1 MRLLVVHP
9 GASFAT
15 VDVYN
20 GMVPELRK
28 LGVEVHE
35 YDLGSR
41 LELSGRFLNM
51 VYRLGV
57 KHGAPKEQKYTSG
70 DIVYKASIEILERAL
85 RFEVDGVLVFS
96 GMYVAGDAFVLLN
109 RAHVRTAV
117 LLSESP
123 YESDKEARILR
134 WVDVAWTNERSSV
147 RWLRQ
152 ANPNVNYM
160 PHAFNPAI
168 HYPAVPEGDE
178 DAEWRRFGDQ
188 LSGRVALADET
199 AEVDVPAHDVVFVGS
214 LFAERVDL
222 LSQVD
227 WSGIDLGL
235 YGEWSGLP
243 SRHKLRKHL
252 AGGVVDNRYSAALYR
267 KAKIGLN
274 LYRESMGWG
283 KDAPR
288 LPTGTAESMNP
299 RTLELAACGCFQ
311 LSQWRSEIAET
322 FGTSVP
328 TFENVTEM
336 ERLIHYYLLA
346 AGERKLRAHKAL
358 QAVQQHT
365 FAARAQTIVND
376 LERAEWPAVREL
388 VAAG

>member
-1 MRLLVVHP
+1 M
-9 GASFAT
+9 
-15 VDVYN
+15 
-20 GMVPELRK
+20 
-28 LGVEVHE
+28 GVEIYE
-35 YDLGSR
+35 YN
-41 LELSGRFLNM
+41 LEENLETSTHYLHSEWVRRG
-51 VYRLGV
+51 
-57 KHGAPKEQKYTSG
+57 KPEKKYTQA
-70 DIVYKASIEILERAL
+70 DVVYIASYRALERAL
-85 RFEVDGVLVFS
+85 RSQVDGVLIFS
-96 GMYVAGDAFVLLN
+96 AMFFHPDLFVLMR
-109 RAHVRTAV
+109 RAHIRTAA

-123 YESDKEARILR
+123 YDDDMQARDLPYI
-134 WVDVAWTNERSSV
+134 DVAWTNERSSV
-147 RWLRQ
+147 RTLRQ

-160 PHAFNPAI
+160 PHAYNPDL
-168 HYPAVPEGDE
+168 HYPVGGDAHSPEPERDMKWGE
-178 DAEWRRFGDQ
+178 E
-188 LSGRVALADET
+188 S
-199 AEVDVPAHDVVFVGS
+199 DVPSHDVVFVGS
-214 LFAERVDL
+214 MFAERVDL

-227 WSGIDLGL
+227 WTGIDLGL

-243 SRHKLRKHL
+243 SRHKLRKYVKR
-252 AGGVVDNRYSAALYR
+252 GVVNNWYAAALYR

-288 LPTGTAESMNP
+288 LPTGSAESMNP

-358 QAVQQHT
+358 QAVQPHT
-365 FAARAQTIVND
+365 FAARAQSIVND
-376 LERAEWPAVREL
+376 LERAEWTPVCEL